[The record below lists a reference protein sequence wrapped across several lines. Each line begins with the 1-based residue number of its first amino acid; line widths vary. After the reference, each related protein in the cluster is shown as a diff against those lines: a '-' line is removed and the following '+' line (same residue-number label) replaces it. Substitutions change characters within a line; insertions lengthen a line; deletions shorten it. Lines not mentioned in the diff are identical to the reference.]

1 MKLKTTFN
9 KIIHNKY
16 ILYIVFLFSI
26 ITFFAQLISGNI
38 DMIIIFFCLAI
49 ITYYFTSNMIIVLI
63 IPVIVVNL
71 FNYLLPSKLHSGKE
85 GMENKNPDQEKIDV
99 VLKKPKTA
107 SNSQVVLPSDEN
119 INTNSTDDLSTSNEE
134 FKNHDSK
141 ESNKDKKKKYHI
153 DYASTV
159 EEAYDNLNS
168 VVGSEGIQNLT
179 KDTKKLMKQQM
190 QLAEAMKSMKPLM
203 ESMTPLLNQAGS
215 LLNTMGGN
223 ENISNLA
230 KMAQSLMKTEPQ

>member
-1 MKLKTTFN
+1 
-9 KIIHNKY
+9 
-16 ILYIVFLFSI
+16 
-26 ITFFAQLISGNI
+26 
-38 DMIIIFFCLAI
+38 
-49 ITYYFTSNMIIVLI
+49 MIIVLI

-71 FNYLLPSKLHSGKE
+71 FNYFLPSKFYSGKE

-99 VLKKPKTA
+99 LLKKPKSE
-107 SNSQVVLPSDEN
+107 SNSQLEFPSDEN
-119 INTNSTDDLSTSNEE
+119 TNSTVNMNSYQDLSTSNEE

-159 EEAYDNLNS
+159 EEAYDNLNN

-179 KDTKKLMKQQM
+179 KDTKKLMQQQM

-230 KMAQSLMKTEPQ
+230 KMAQSLMKTEPN